1 MLSPEQLLEIEA
13 RARDL
18 YLESLPQIVNV
29 DVPALLEEVRALQSL
44 VFVGD
49 LFSQGGGRDGQGAI
63 AATGTDGE
71 GVSVGGEPEVNGT
84 GDEPAPVARVAAPEV
99 PQPAEEA
106 GSADG
111 GIDGVAAG

>member
-49 LFSQGGGRDGQGAI
+49 LFSQGGRDGQDAI
-63 AATGTDGE
+63 AAAGTDGE

-84 GDEPAPVARVAAPEV
+84 GDEPAPVARVAAPEI